1 MRAWGE
7 APAEAALALRPE
19 QAAAEREL
27 AEAALELRPEPV
39 VAERELAEAA
49 LELRPEP
56 ERELAGAG
64 TLEAVEQPIA
74 RTPKPS

>member
-27 AEAALELRPEPV
+27 AEAALALRPEPV
-39 VAERELAEAA
+39 VAERELAEAGM
-49 LELRPEP
+49 LG
-56 ERELAGAG
+56 GA
-64 TLEAVEQPIA
+64 EQPIA

>member
-7 APAEAALALRPE
+7 APAEVALALRPE

-39 VAERELAEAA
+39 VAERELAEAGM
-49 LELRPEP
+49 L
-56 ERELAGAG
+56 GA
-64 TLEAVEQPIA
+64 AEQPIA